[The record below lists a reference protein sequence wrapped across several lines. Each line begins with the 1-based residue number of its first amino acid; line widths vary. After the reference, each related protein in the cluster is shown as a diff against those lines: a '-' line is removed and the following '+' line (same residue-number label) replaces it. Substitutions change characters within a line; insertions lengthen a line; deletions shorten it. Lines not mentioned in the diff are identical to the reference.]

1 MRVARVVRGDLRR
14 EIRTIGKISRI
25 DPTARRNL
33 SPPIAGTLL
42 FISDK
47 KEGDRVTS
55 GELLFTIGSDE
66 LFALEAEYQA
76 AMTDGRR
83 GEALSLVSRLRAH
96 GLDAAQIAALQG
108 GVWHR
113 LPAKAL
119 GSASCRERVA
129 PYG

>member
-76 AMTDGRR
+76 AMTAGRR
-83 GEALSLVSRLRAH
+83 GEERGRAS
-96 GLDAAQIAALQG
+96 
-108 GVWHR
+108 W
-113 LPAKAL
+113 
-119 GSASCRERVA
+119 REKVCQ
-129 PYG
+129 YV

>member
-83 GEALSLVSRLRAH
+83 GEALSLVSRLSAP
-96 GLDAAQIAALQG
+96 GLDAAQIAELQG
-108 GVWHR
+108 GVEPR
-113 LPAKAL
+113 LDQRRGAL
-119 GSASCRERVA
+119 GTSGSVLFDI
-129 PYG
+129 